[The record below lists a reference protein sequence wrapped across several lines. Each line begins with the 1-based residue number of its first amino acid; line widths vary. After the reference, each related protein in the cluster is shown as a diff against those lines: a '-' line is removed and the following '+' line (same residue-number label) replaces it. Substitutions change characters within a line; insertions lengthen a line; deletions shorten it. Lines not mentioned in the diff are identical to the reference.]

1 MNPVTDDQGWL
12 RRIGV
17 TSAKPDTGPQSSY
30 EPDAAPDADDLRTSH
45 YSDREPDEPDQTNH
59 AGGDVVDLDL
69 PSDDPP
75 PADTKAPSSLPRFT
89 PWVAVTF
96 GAAAL
101 LATVVTVG
109 AGVLTSRDPRAP
121 QPSPRTSTA
130 AHPPAP
136 VPPTSTTPTTTD
148 APIPF
153 TASADCPPGSTAAQS
168 LADPQARTPWICAR
182 PVDGQVLTIDL
193 GRAYVITAVSIVPG
207 AVNKTGSDD
216 QGDPWL
222 QHRVVS
228 RVQWQFND
236 TDKTIKTQ
244 NTGNVHGEAILPV
257 PNLLASAITVIIQ
270 ETSRPPMVAP
280 TTTEAPDRQ
289 DSILAPILSAPPS
302 PDQQSTQL
310 PGQPQPGDPSDGT
323 FAVSSIKIIGHKAI

>member
-1 MNPVTDDQGWL
+1 MNPVTDDQDWL
-12 RRIGV
+12 RGIGV
-17 TSAKPDTGPQSSY
+17 STAGPDTGPQSSY
-30 EPDAAPDADDLRTSH
+30 EPHAAPDDDEVRSSH
-45 YSDREPDEPDQTNH
+45 GSDREPDEPDETNH
-59 AGGDVVDLDL
+59 AGGDVADLDL

-75 PADTKAPSSLPRFT
+75 ADSKAPTSLPRFT

-96 GAAAL
+96 GVAAV

-109 AGVLTSRDPRAP
+109 AGVLTSRDPRPP
-121 QPSPRTSTA
+121 QPPPHTSTA
-130 AHPPAP
+130 ARPAAP
-136 VPPTSTTPTTTD
+136 VPPTSTTPATTD
-148 APIPF
+148 VPIPF

-207 AVNKTGSDD
+207 AVNKTGTDD

-236 TDKTIKTQ
+236 TDRTIKTQ
-244 NTGNVHGEAILPV
+244 NTGDIHGEVVMPV

-280 TTTEAPDRQ
+280 TTAAPGRE
-289 DSILAPILSAPPS
+289 DSILAPILGAPPS
-302 PDQQSTQL
+302 PDQQSPQL
-310 PGQPQPGDPSDGT
+310 PGQPQPADPSDGT

>member
-1 MNPVTDDQGWL
+1 MNPVTNDKWL

-17 TSAKPDTGPQSSY
+17 NTAEPDTGPQSSD
-30 EPDAAPDADDLRTSH
+30 EPDAAPDDDNMRASH
-45 YSDREPDEPDQTNH
+45 YSDRQPDESNETNH
-59 AGGDVVDLDL
+59 RGDVVDLDS
-69 PSDDPP
+69 PSDEP
-75 PADTKAPSSLPRFT
+75 PADKAPSPSPRFT

-96 GAAAL
+96 GAAAV

-109 AGVLTSRDPRAP
+109 AGVLTSRDPRPP
-121 QPSPRTSTA
+121 QPPPHTKTA
-130 AHPPAP
+130 ARPPAP
-136 VPPTSTTPTTTD
+136 VPTTSNTPEPSD

-168 LADPQARTPWICAR
+168 LADPQARAPWICAR
-182 PVDGQVLTIDL
+182 PVDGQVLSIDL
-193 GRAYVITAVSIVPG
+193 GHAYVITAVSIVPG

-216 QGDPWL
+216 QADPWL

-236 TDKTIKTQ
+236 TDKTIKAQ
-244 NTGNVHGEAILPV
+244 NTGNVHGEAVMPV

-270 ETSRPPMVAP
+270 ETSRPPVVAP
-280 TTTEAPDRQ
+280 TTTSAPGRE
-289 DSILAPILSAPPS
+289 DSILAPILGAPLP
-302 PDQQSTQL
+302 PDQQSPQL
-310 PGQPQPGDPSDGT
+310 PGQPQPDNPSDST

>member
-1 MNPVTDDQGWL
+1 MNPVTDDQDWL

-17 TSAKPDTGPQSSY
+17 TTAESDTDPQSSH
-30 EPDAAPDADDLRTSH
+30 EPDAAPDDDLRAPHS
-45 YSDREPDEPDQTNH
+45 SDREPDEHDETSH
-59 AGGDVVDLDL
+59 AGDDVVDLEAPADDL
-69 PSDDPP
+69 P
-75 PADTKAPSSLPRFT
+75 ADSKRPSSLPRFT
-89 PWVAVTF
+89 PWVAVFF
-96 GAAAL
+96 GAAAV

-109 AGVLTSRDPRAP
+109 AGVLTSGDPRP
-121 QPSPRTSTA
+121 PRPPPDTSTA
-130 AHPPAP
+130 ARPPAP
-136 VPPTSTTPTTTD
+136 VSPTSTTPANTD

-168 LADPQARTPWICAR
+168 LADPQARTPWICTR
-182 PVDGQVLTIDL
+182 SVDGQVLTIDL

-207 AVNKTGSDD
+207 AVDKTGSDD

-244 NTGNVHGEAILPV
+244 NTGNVHGGAILPV
-257 PNLLASAITVIIQ
+257 PNLLASTITVIIQ

-280 TTTEAPDRQ
+280 TTTDAPGRK
-289 DSILAPILSAPPS
+289 DSILAPILGAPPA
-302 PDQQSTQL
+302 PDQQSPQF

>member
-1 MNPVTDDQGWL
+1 VNPVTDDQDWL
-12 RRIGV
+12 RGIGV
-17 TSAKPDTGPQSSY
+17 TTAGPATGPQSSY
-30 EPDAAPDADDLRTSH
+30 EPDAARDDDELRASH
-45 YSDREPDEPDQTNH
+45 CSNREPDEPDETNH
-59 AGGDVVDLDL
+59 AGGDAVNLNL

-75 PADTKAPSSLPRFT
+75 ADSKAPSSLPRFT

-96 GAAAL
+96 GAAAI
-101 LATVVTVG
+101 LATVVTVS
-109 AGVLTSRDPRAP
+109 AGVLTSRDPQPP
-121 QPSPRTSTA
+121 QPPPHTSTA
-130 AHPPAP
+130 ARPPTP
-136 VPPTSTTPTTTD
+136 VPPTSTTPATTD

-182 PVDGQVLTIDL
+182 SVDGQVLTIDL

-244 NTGNVHGEAILPV
+244 NTGNVHGEAVMPV

-270 ETSRPPMVAP
+270 QTSRPPMVAP
-280 TTTEAPDRQ
+280 TTTPAPGRQ
-289 DSILAPILSAPPS
+289 DSILAPILGASPS
-302 PDQQSTQL
+302 PDQQSPQL
-310 PGQPQPGDPSDGT
+310 PGQPQPVDPSDGT

>member
-1 MNPVTDDQGWL
+1 VNPVTDDQDWL
-12 RRIGV
+12 RGIGV
-17 TSAKPDTGPQSSY
+17 TTAKSDTDPQSSY
-30 EPDAAPDADDLRTSH
+30 EPDATPDDDELRASH
-45 YSDREPDEPDQTNH
+45 CSDREPDEPDETNH
-59 AGGDVVDLDL
+59 AGGDVADLDL
-69 PSDDPP
+69 PTDDA
-75 PADTKAPSSLPRFT
+75 PADSKAPSSLPRFT

-96 GAAAL
+96 GVAAI

-109 AGVLTSRDPRAP
+109 AGVLTLRDPRPP
-121 QPSPRTSTA
+121 QPPPHTSTA
-130 AHPPAP
+130 ARPPTP
-136 VPPTSTTPTTTD
+136 VPPTSTTPATSD

-244 NTGNVHGEAILPV
+244 NTGNVHGEAVMPV

-280 TTTEAPDRQ
+280 TTTPAPGRE
-289 DSILAPILSAPPS
+289 DSILAPILGASPS
-302 PDQQSTQL
+302 PDQQSPQL
-310 PGQPQPGDPSDGT
+310 PGQSQPGDASDST

>member
-1 MNPVTDDQGWL
+1 MNPVTDDQDWL

-17 TSAKPDTGPQSSY
+17 TTAEPDADPQSSD
-30 EPDAAPDADDLRTSH
+30 EPDAASDADDLRASH
-45 YSDREPDEPDQTNH
+45 CSDCEPDEPDETNH
-59 AGGDVVDLDL
+59 AGGDAVDLDS

-75 PADTKAPSSLPRFT
+75 ADSRAASSLPRFT

-96 GAAAL
+96 GAAAV

-109 AGVLTSRDPRAP
+109 AGVLTSRDPRPP
-121 QPSPRTSTA
+121 QPPPHTSTA
-130 AHPPAP
+130 ARPLEP
-136 VPPTSTTPTTTD
+136 VPPTATTRATTD

-182 PVDGQVLTIDL
+182 SVDGQVLTIDL

-207 AVNKTGSDD
+207 AVNKAGSDD

-244 NTGNVHGEAILPV
+244 NTGNVHGEAVLPV
-257 PNLLASAITVIIQ
+257 PDVLASAITVIIQ

-280 TTTEAPDRQ
+280 TTSEEPGRQ
-289 DSILAPILSAPPS
+289 DSILAPILGAPPS
-302 PDQQSTQL
+302 PDRQSPQL
-310 PGQPQPGDPSDGT
+310 PGQPQPRDPSDGT